1 MGDLR
6 LDHRVERRG
15 IVPEVDLVQGRH
27 EQEAGIVLELL
38 LLELPDAIPEDVRG
52 PHRPADHAQRM
63 GPDDTERLA
72 DVAHDD
78 LIERRVEVLQQ
89 VEDPDAQ
96 VVVHAAVGER
106 LRWELALGE
115 AEIVGR
121 DQRGGKNPGKAEEA
135 VTASATG
142 VSRAGRISTLVPP
155 LVRCCMI
162 RPALVNEQRPPS
174 LMFVVR
180 RCSSGVSGS

>member
-1 MGDLR
+1 M
-6 LDHRVERRG
+6 
-15 IVPEVDLVQGRH
+15 
-27 EQEAGIVLELL
+27 
-38 LLELPDAIPEDVRG
+38 
-52 PHRPADHAQRM
+52 
-63 GPDDTERLA
+63 
-72 DVAHDD
+72 
-78 LIERRVEVLQQ
+78 LQQ

-106 LRWELALGE
+106 LRWKLPFGQAD
-115 AEIVGR
+115 IVGR
-121 DQRGGKNPGKAEEA
+121 DRAGGKNPGKAEEA

-162 RPALVNEQRPPS
+162 KPALVNEQRPPS
-174 LMFVVR
+174 LMFVVK